1 MKYKYSRL
9 LDLILL
15 FCAGVVGG
23 GLVTAVLT
31 LAYRTATGGA

>member
-23 GLVTAVLT
+23 GLVTVVLT
-31 LAYRTATGGA
+31 QAYRAFTAV

>member
-15 FCAGVVGG
+15 FFAGVVGG
-23 GLVTAVLT
+23 GLVTVVLIQ
-31 LAYRTATGGA
+31 AYRAFTAV

>member
-15 FCAGVVGG
+15 FCAGMVGG
-23 GLVTAVLT
+23 GLVVTVLG
-31 LAYRTATGGA
+31 LAFKALTGG